1 MMKIKRLSYRV
12 YSDKEKNSGN
22 DSWKNTLINNPE
34 KALSNQSNAILSVK
48 AETAMKA
55 AQAEAIQRS
64 KTMAKMTENSTR
76 LRTAQLKKQASDQRF
91 LQNNR
96 RLEVRKDEAAA
107 RVAVQNKKTEASIER
122 IKRISSGQFKSPTK
136 VNTPVTSNK

>member
-1 MMKIKRLSYRV
+1 MKIKRLSYRV

-34 KALSNQSNAILSVK
+34 KASSNQSNAILSVK

-76 LRTAQLKKQASDQRF
+76 LRAAQLKKQASDQRF

>member
-1 MMKIKRLSYRV
+1 MKIKRLSYRV